1 MEMHLLY
8 VRCCSGSLA
17 ERRHL
22 PYSKLVFDISLK
34 LLLSEHR
41 TLTERT
47 QRDAC
52 SQATPWKMFDLHWSL
67 DTVFSVTSVS
77 FFSLFLGKNSGVKK
91 EVCKGGGTV
100 SKILVTVQ
108 LLKPDVKR
116 RSLTLSL
123 NCSVNDFAWWWLLS
137 ISVSLSIHWQFLS
150 MWGWALQEVG
160 NVTLHF
166 GLESVLVITSFY

>member
-1 MEMHLLY
+1 MLFWEFGRKKTFAIFQAGFWHQLEAPTVWALHTHRENTAGC
-8 VRCCSGSLA
+8 V
-17 ERRHL
+17 L
-22 PYSKLVFDISLK
+22 PGNPLENVWPSLK
-34 LLLSEHR
+34 SWHCFQCHLSII
-41 TLTERT
+41 
-47 QRDAC
+47 
-52 SQATPWKMFDLHWSL
+52 
-67 DTVFSVTSVS
+67 
-77 FFSLFLGKNSGVKK
+77 FSLFLGKNSGVKK

>member
-1 MEMHLLY
+1 MEMHPLC
-8 VRCCSGSLA
+8 VRHCSGSLA

-52 SQATPWKMFDLHWSL
+52 SQAIPWKMFDLHWSF
-67 DTVFSVTSVS
+67 DTVFSVASVS
-77 FFSLFLGKNSGVKK
+77 FFFLFLGKNSGVKK

-100 SKILVTVQ
+100 SKILVTEQ

-116 RSLTLSL
+116 HSLILSL

-137 ISVSLSIHWQFLS
+137 ISVLHSIHWQFLS
-150 MWGWALQEVG
+150 MWGWAPQEVG

-166 GLESVLVITSFY
+166 GLESVLAITTSY